1 MRRLV
6 NSALILL
13 SLVFCLGCA
22 QPEERIRPHYP
33 YTETTEEPAD
43 TASVDPA
50 PHEPGAE
57 DPEPQEPGPAV
68 DPVDINLV
76 FIESASATSFK
87 WPFISPKDKELSSS
101 ISSPSFAGQTVD
113 LVLPDG
119 LGGYIFTMKTHGV
132 AKNSGSSQ
140 GFKVN
145 LAPDEYI
152 LLPAVEGLRLKT
164 VTLVSGSAGWN
175 GYPCIV
181 DSTGAKVSGVR
192 NQELFNI
199 QGDSSTWFLSDTELN
214 TPYRLSA
221 EASGTVCIQQL
232 LLHYD
237 QTATP
242 PEEIPSDY
250 IHEEGED
257 EIPDFSR
264 VGYRYSDVPIPDY
277 PVRLTLEAPDGGA
290 DAMEMIQNAIKSVQ
304 TPGAILLKKG
314 TYNISGTITIDR
326 DGVVLRGE
334 GEQTILYS
342 TATTQIPTLIRLGLS
357 TSKTVNNNSTTR
369 IIMDRTPVGRMYVRV
384 AKPGNFAVGDK
395 VFIYRPGTDRWIQD
409 LHMTEIPP
417 RPDGGN
423 IVQWK
428 ASGYNLY
435 WERTVTA
442 IDGDKV
448 WLDNPVVMEMTD
460 IYGGGYLMKGNW
472 KRISESGV
480 ENLTLDTRYDASV
493 KSGSD
498 FTDEQHCWSAITVNS
513 AEHCWVRGTVSHHF
527 GYGSVSLEAGAK
539 HITVQGCK
547 SYSPVS
553 VVTGSRRYAFG
564 IHGGQMCLVRDSWC
578 EQDRHQYVTGGRVCG
593 PNVYLDCTAVK
604 TRNDAGPHCY
614 WATGCLFDNVKTDGA
629 LNIQDRHWYGSG
641 HGWTGTAFVC
651 WNCETK
657 TICVQ
662 NPWVTGVNWAVGCIG
677 TKKAAARTY
686 DDNLGPRPDG
696 IWISPGVHVSP
707 RSLFEDQLAKRHAEG
722 VYFYR

>member
-1 MRRLV
+1 MQRNSRLITV
-6 NSALILL
+6 VL
-13 SLVFCLGCA
+13 SLLFCCACA

-33 YTETTEEPAD
+33 YTEKTEEPAD
-43 TASVDPA
+43 TTAA
-50 PHEPGAE
+50 EPGPQ
-57 DPEPQEPGPAV
+57 DPGQQEPIPAV
-68 DPVDINLV
+68 DPVDISLV
-76 FIESASATSFK
+76 FLESASSTSFK
-87 WPFISPKDKELSSS
+87 WPFAAPASNKISSTS
-101 ISSPSFAGQTVD
+101 SSPSYAGETVD
-113 LVLPDG
+113 FVLPESA
-119 LGGYIFTMKTHGV
+119 GGYVFTLKTHGI
-132 AKNSGSSQ
+132 AKNSSSSQ
-140 GFKVN
+140 GLKVN
-145 LAPDEYI
+145 LSPDEYI
-152 LLPAVEGLRLKT
+152 LLPAVEGLRLTT
-164 VTLVSGSAGWN
+164 VTLVSGAAGWN

-181 DSTGAKVSGVR
+181 DSTGTKVSCVR
-192 NQELFNI
+192 NQELFGV

-221 EASGTVCIQQL
+221 ETSGTVCIQQL
-232 LLHYD
+232 LLHYG
-237 QTATP
+237 QTAAP
-242 PEEIPSDY
+242 VEGIPSEY

-277 PVRLTLEAPDGGA
+277 PVRMTLEAPADGA

-314 TYNISGTITIDR
+314 TYNISGTITLDR

-342 TATTQIPTLIRLGLS
+342 TATTQIPTLIKLGPS
-357 TSKTVNNNSTTR
+357 TSRTLNNNSTTR

-384 AKPGNFAVGDK
+384 ARPENFAVGDK

-417 RPDGGN
+417 RPDGGEV
-423 IVQWK
+423 VQWK

-448 WLDNPVVMEMTD
+448 WLDNPVVMEMRD

-527 GYGSVSLEAGAK
+527 GFASVSLGGGAK

-553 VVTGSRRYAFG
+553 VVTGARRYAFVLN
-564 IHGGQMCLVRDSWC
+564 GGQMCLVRDCWC

-614 WATGCLFDNVKTDGA
+614 WSTGCLFDNVKTDGA
-629 LNIQDRHWYGSG
+629 LNIQDRHWYGTG
-641 HGWTGTAFVC
+641 HGWTATAFVC

-662 NPWVTGVNWAVGCIG
+662 NPWVTGINWAVGCIG

-696 IWISPGVHVSP
+696 VWISPGVHVSP
-707 RSLFEDQLAKRHAEG
+707 RSLFEDQLEKRHAEG
-722 VYFYR
+722 IYFYR